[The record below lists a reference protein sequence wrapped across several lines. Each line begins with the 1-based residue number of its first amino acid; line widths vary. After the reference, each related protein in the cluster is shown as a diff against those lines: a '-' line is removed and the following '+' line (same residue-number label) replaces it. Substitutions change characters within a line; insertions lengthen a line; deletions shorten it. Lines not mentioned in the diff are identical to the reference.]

1 MRSETIKNKAE
12 KNDLHSFED
21 SAKGFSKFSPQ
32 WTFLP
37 LATLFRPSE
46 LNQSFHPLSQLHV
59 THTRETP
66 IGLTNQWAFLDD
78 RTSFFAMQICFC
90 ATFRLLMYALS
101 ASAILHRRTRRPPA
115 RPKCG
120 GTWPTDKPWSSQW
133 PKPHL
138 GKRCWHRP
146 MREDRCKFRQSYPS
160 P

>member
-1 MRSETIKNKAE
+1 MTYTLSKTVTKAFQ
-12 KNDLHSFED
+12 N
-21 SAKGFSKFSPQ
+21 SARNGLSCPWPRCSVHQNSSRAF
-32 WTFLP
+32 T
-37 LATLFRPSE
+37 
-46 LNQSFHPLSQLHV
+46 PLSQLHV